1 MQPFLLAFRNTFWQI
16 HRLRAFRP
24 GFFGHIRV
32 TTMSQNIRNIAIIAH
47 VDHGKTTLVDQLLRQ
62 GGAFRAN
69 QVVAERVM
77 DSMDLEREK
86 GITIKAKNTSVH
98 WRDKIINIVDTPGH
112 ADFGGEVERVMKMVD
127 GVMLVVDAYDGP
139 QAQTRF
145 VLRKALQH
153 GLRPIVFINKVDRE
167 NSNPKKVHDQVLE
180 LFLELH
186 ANEDQFNAPF
196 LYGSARDGY
205 AVRELGDK
213 PTDMIPLLETI
224 LTYIPPPEADDNAP
238 FAMLVSNI
246 AWDDYVGRV
255 AIGKILGGEVKT
267 GDNVWRVRKDGIR
280 ERCKI
285 TKVFEYSG
293 TQTNDSAVGVA
304 GNIVGLAGFTDVDI
318 GETICANEDQPA
330 LPFIEIDP
338 PTVRME
344 FAVND
349 GPFAGRDGK
358 LVTSRQIRERL
369 EREQKG
375 NVGIKVEESERTG
388 VYYVSAR
395 GAMQI
400 AVIVEQMRREGYEV
414 MVSRPTV
421 ITHSEDGTLK
431 EPFENLWLEVPEDT
445 LGAVMKALS
454 ARKGQ
459 ISNMETHPLGVTVE
473 AIIPTRGLIGFE
485 FELMNMTNG
494 RGVMSHLFLDYRPH
508 AGEITSRLS
517 GTLVSTDTGVAT
529 AYALDTVQERGKLFI
544 TAGDEVYMG
553 MIIGENPRADDLPV
567 NPTREKHLSNVRS
580 HGEGKGIQ
588 LTPPV
593 RLTLE
598 RAIEYIAPD
607 EYVEATPKN
616 LRLRKKFLNL
626 EERKRY
632 AKQLAGAA

>member
-1 MQPFLLAFRNTFWQI
+1 
-16 HRLRAFRP
+16 
-24 GFFGHIRV
+24 
-32 TTMSQNIRNIAIIAH
+32 MSQNIRNLAIIAH

-98 WRDKIINIVDTPGH
+98 WRDKIINSVDTPGH

-153 GLRPIVFINKVDRE
+153 GLRPIVFINKIDRE
-167 NSNPKKVHDQVLE
+167 NSNPAKVHNQVLE

-186 ANEDQFNAPF
+186 ATEEQFNAPF
-196 LYGSARDGY
+196 LYGSARDGF
-205 AVRELGDK
+205 AVRELAD
-213 PTDMIPLLETI
+213 PHTDMIPLLETI
-224 LTYIPPPEADDNAP
+224 LAYIPPPKADEAAP
-238 FAMLVSNI
+238 FTMLVSNI
-246 AWDDYVGRV
+246 GYDDYVGRI
-255 AIGKILGGEVKT
+255 AIGKIIGGQVTT
-267 GDNVWRVRKDGIR
+267 GDQIFRVLKNGTR

-293 TQTNDSAVGVA
+293 TQTNDSALGVA
-304 GNIVGLAGFTDVDI
+304 GNIVGLAGFTDIDI
-318 GETICANEDQPA
+318 GETLCAQEDQPA
-330 LPFIEIDP
+330 LPFVEIDP
-338 PTVRME
+338 PTIRME

-349 GPFAGRDGK
+349 GPFVGREGK

-369 EREQKG
+369 EREKKG
-375 NVGIKVEESERTG
+375 NVSIFVEESERAG

-400 AVIVEQMRREGYEV
+400 AVLVEQMRREGYEV
-414 MVSRPTV
+414 LVSRPVV
-421 ITHSEDGTLK
+421 ITRSESGKTL
-431 EPFENLWLEVPEDT
+431 EPFESLWLEVPEET
-445 LGAVMKALS
+445 LGSVMKVLS
-454 ARKGQ
+454 ARKGA
-459 ISNMETHPLGVTVE
+459 ISQMETHPHSVTIE
-473 AIIPTRGLIGFE
+473 ATIPTRGLIGFE
-485 FELMNMTNG
+485 FDLMNLTNG

-508 AGEITSRLS
+508 AGEITSRLT

-529 AYALDTVQERGKLFI
+529 SYALDQLQERGKLFI
-544 TAGDEVYMG
+544 TSGDEVYKG
-553 MIIGENPRADDLPV
+553 MIVGENPRADDLPI
-567 NPTREKHLSNVRS
+567 NPTREKQLSNVRS
-580 HGEGKGIQ
+580 KGEGKGIQ

-598 RAIEYIAPD
+598 RSIEYIAPD
-607 EYVEATPKN
+607 EYVEATPKS
-616 LRLRKKFLNL
+616 LRLRKKFLNP
-626 EERKRY
+626 EDRKRY
-632 AKQLAGAA
+632 AKQLAGTE

>member
-1 MQPFLLAFRNTFWQI
+1 MGNE
-16 HRLRAFRP
+16 
-24 GFFGHIRV
+24 RV
-32 TTMSQNIRNIAIIAH
+32 TTMNQNIRNLAIIAH

-145 VLRKALQH
+145 VLRKALQS

-186 ANEDQFNAPF
+186 ATEEQFAAPF

-224 LTYIPPPEADDNAP
+224 LSYIPAPVADESAP
-238 FAMLVSNI
+238 FTMLISNI
-246 AWDDYVGRV
+246 AYDDYVGRI
-255 AIGKILGGEVKT
+255 AIGKIIGGQVTT
-267 GDNVWRVRKDGIR
+267 GDQIFRVLKNGTR

-293 TQTNDSAVGVA
+293 TQTNDSALGIA
-304 GNIVGLAGFTDVDI
+304 GNIVGLAGFTDIDI
-318 GETICANEDQPA
+318 GETLCAKEDQPP
-330 LPFIEIDP
+330 LPFVEIDP
-338 PTVRME
+338 PTIRME

-349 GPFAGRDGK
+349 GPFVGREGK

-369 EREQKG
+369 DREKKG
-375 NVGIKVEESERTG
+375 NVSIFVEESERAG

-400 AVIVEQMRREGYEV
+400 AVLVEQMRREGYEV
-414 MVSRPTV
+414 LVSRPVV
-421 ITHSEDGTLK
+421 ITHTENGKTL
-431 EPFENLWLEVPEDT
+431 EPHESLWLEVPEET
-445 LGAVMKALS
+445 IGSVMKVLS
-454 ARKGQ
+454 ARKGA
-459 ISNMETHPLGVTVE
+459 ISQMETHPHSVTIE
-473 AIIPTRGLIGFE
+473 ATIPTRGLIGFE
-485 FELMNMTNG
+485 FDLMNLTNG

-508 AGEITSRLS
+508 AGEITSRLT

-529 AYALDTVQERGKLFI
+529 SYALDQLQERGKLFI
-544 TAGDEVYMG
+544 TAGEEVYKG
-553 MIIGENPRADDLPV
+553 MIVGENPRSDDLPI
-567 NPTREKHLSNVRS
+567 NPTREKQLSNVRS
-580 HGEGKGIQ
+580 KGEGKGIQ
-588 LTPPV
+588 LTPPI

-598 RAIEYIAPD
+598 RSIEYIAPD
-607 EYVEATPKN
+607 EYVEATPKS
-616 LRLRKKFLNL
+616 LRLRKKFLNP
-626 EERKRY
+626 EDRKRN
-632 AKQLAGAA
+632 AKQMAGVA

>member
-1 MQPFLLAFRNTFWQI
+1 
-16 HRLRAFRP
+16 
-24 GFFGHIRV
+24 
-32 TTMSQNIRNIAIIAH
+32 MSNHIRNIAIIAH

-112 ADFGGEVERVMKMVD
+112 ADFGGEVERVMKMVE

-153 GLRPIVFINKVDRE
+153 GLKPIVFINKIDRE
-167 NSNPKKVHDQVLE
+167 NSNPAKVHDQVLE

-186 ANEDQFNAPF
+186 ATEDQFNAPF
-196 LYGSARDGY
+196 LYGSARSGF
-205 AVRELGDK
+205 AVRELTDK
-213 PTDMIPLLETI
+213 QVDMVPLLETI
-224 LTYIPPPEADDNAP
+224 LERIPAPQVVDDAP
-238 FAMLVSNI
+238 FCMLVSNI
-246 AWDDYVGRV
+246 GWDDYVGRV
-255 AIGKILGGEVKT
+255 AIGKILAGEVKT
-267 GDNVWRVRKDGIR
+267 GDTVYRVSKSGAR

-293 TQTNDSAVGVA
+293 TQTTDSAVGVA
-304 GNIVGLAGFTDVDI
+304 GNIVGLAGFTDIDI
-318 GETICANEDQPA
+318 GETLCAQEDQA
-330 LPFIEIDP
+330 GLPFVEIDP
-338 PTVRME
+338 PTIRME

-369 EREQKG
+369 EREQKS
-375 NVGIKVEESERTG
+375 NVSIQVEESERAG

-400 AVIVEQMRREGYEV
+400 AVLVEQMRREGYEV
-414 MVSRPTV
+414 LVSRPVV
-421 ITHSEDGTLK
+421 ITQTENGVVK
-431 EPFENLWLEVPEDT
+431 EPFENLWLELPEDT
-445 LGAVMKALS
+445 LGSVMKVLA

-459 ISNMETHPLGVTVE
+459 ISQMETHPHSVTIE
-473 AIIPTRGLIGFE
+473 AVIPTRGLIGFE
-485 FELMNMTNG
+485 FELMNMTSG
-494 RGVMSHLFLDYRPH
+494 RGVMSHLFLDYRAH
-508 AGEITSRLS
+508 AGEITSRLT
-517 GTLVSTDTGVAT
+517 GTLISTDTGVAT

-544 TAGDEVYMG
+544 TGGDEVYAG

-588 LTPPV
+588 LTPPIK
-593 RLTLE
+593 LTLE

-616 LRLRKKFLNL
+616 LRLRKKFLSL
-626 EERKRY
+626 EDRKRY
-632 AKQLAGAA
+632 AKQLTGVA

>member
-1 MQPFLLAFRNTFWQI
+1 
-16 HRLRAFRP
+16 
-24 GFFGHIRV
+24 
-32 TTMSQNIRNIAIIAH
+32 MSQNIRNLAIIAH

-112 ADFGGEVERVMKMVD
+112 ADFGAEVERVMKMVD

-153 GLRPIVFINKVDRE
+153 GLLPIVFINKVDRE

-180 LFLELH
+180 LFMELH
-186 ANEDQFNAPF
+186 ATEEQFNAPF
-196 LYGSARDGY
+196 LYGSARLGF
-205 AVRELGDK
+205 AVRELSD
-213 PTDMIPLLETI
+213 PQTDMIPLLETI
-224 LTYIPPPEADDNAP
+224 LTRIPAP
-238 FAMLVSNI
+238 KVEESKDFAMLVSNI
-246 AWDDYVGRV
+246 GWDDYVGRV
-255 AIGKILGGEVKT
+255 GIGKILSGTVSV
-267 GDNVWRVRKDGIR
+267 GDTVFRVRKDGVR

-293 TQTNDSAVGVA
+293 THTNDTATGIA

-318 GETICANEDQPA
+318 GETICATETQAA
-330 LPFIEIDP
+330 LPFVEIDP
-338 PTVRME
+338 PTIRME

-369 EREQKG
+369 VKEQKS
-375 NVGIKVEESERTG
+375 NISIKVEESERAG
-388 VYYVSAR
+388 VFYVSAR

-400 AVIVEQMRREGYEV
+400 AVLVEQMRREGFEV
-414 MVSRPTV
+414 LVSRPAV
-421 ITHSEDGTLK
+421 ITQTVNGQTM
-431 EPFENLWLEVPEDT
+431 EPFETLWIETPEET
-445 LGAVMKALS
+445 VGAVMKVLS
-454 ARKGQ
+454 GRKGA
-459 ISNMETHPLGVTVE
+459 ISQMETHPHSVTLE

-485 FELMNMTNG
+485 FDLMNLTNG
-494 RGVMSHLFLDYRPH
+494 RGVMSHLFLEYRPH
-508 AGEITSRLS
+508 AGEISARLT
-517 GTLVSTDTGVAT
+517 GTLVSMDTGVAT
-529 AYALDTVQERGKLFI
+529 AYALDQLQERGKLFV
-544 TAGDEVYMG
+544 TSADEVYEG
-553 MIIGENPRADDLPV
+553 MIVGENPRAEDIPV

-580 HGEGKGIQ
+580 KGEGKGIQ
-588 LTPPV
+588 LTPP
-593 RLTLE
+593 LKFTLE

-616 LRLRKKFLNL
+616 LRLRKKFRKV
-626 EERKRY
+626 EERKRA
-632 AKQLAGAA
+632 AKMLAGAV

>member
-1 MQPFLLAFRNTFWQI
+1 
-16 HRLRAFRP
+16 
-24 GFFGHIRV
+24 
-32 TTMSQNIRNIAIIAH
+32 MSQNIRNIAIIAH

-145 VLRKALQH
+145 VLRKALKQ
-153 GLRPIVFINKVDRE
+153 GLRPIVFINKIDRE

-186 ANEDQFNAPF
+186 ANEDQFSAPF

-205 AVRELGDK
+205 AMRELGEK
-213 PTDMIPLLETI
+213 PTDMIALLETI
-224 LTYIPPPEADDNAP
+224 LTHIPPPKTDANAP
-238 FAMLVSNI
+238 FSMLVSNI
-246 AWDDYVGRV
+246 AWDDYVGRI
-255 AIGKILGGEVKT
+255 AIGKIISGQVT
-267 GDNVWRVRKDGIR
+267 TSDMIYRVQKNGVR

-293 TQTNDSAVGVA
+293 TQTNDTTLGVA
-304 GNIVGLAGFTDVDI
+304 GNIVGLAGFVDVDI
-318 GETICANEDQPA
+318 GETLCATEEQPA
-330 LPFIEIDP
+330 LPFVEIDP
-338 PTVRME
+338 PTIRME

-349 GPFAGRDGK
+349 GPFVGRDGK

-369 EREQKG
+369 DREQKG
-375 NVGIKVEESERTG
+375 NVSIHVEESERAG

-400 AVIVEQMRREGYEV
+400 AVLVEQMRREGYEV
-414 MVSRPTV
+414 LVSRPAV
-421 ITHSEDGTLK
+421 ITQHINGSVH
-431 EPFENLWLEVPEDT
+431 EPFESLWLEVPEET
-445 LGAVMKALS
+445 LGSVMKVLN
-454 ARKGQ
+454 ARKGAITQ
-459 ISNMETHPLGVTVE
+459 METHPHSVTIE
-473 AIIPTRGLIGFE
+473 AAIPTRGLIGFE
-485 FELMNMTNG
+485 FDLMNLTNG
-494 RGVMSHLFLDYRPH
+494 RGVMSHLFLEYRPH
-508 AGEITSRLS
+508 AGEITSRLT
-517 GTLVSTDTGVAT
+517 GTLISTDTGVAT
-529 AYALDTVQERGKLFI
+529 SYALDTIQERGKLFI
-544 TAGDEVYMG
+544 TSADEVYQG
-553 MIIGENPRADDLPV
+553 MIVGENPRADDLPV
-567 NPTREKHLSNVRS
+567 NPTREKQLSNVRS
-580 HGEGKGIQ
+580 KGEGKGIQ

-593 RLTLE
+593 KLTLE

-607 EYVEATPKN
+607 EYVEATPKS
-616 LRLRKKFLNL
+616 LRLRKKLL
-626 EERKRY
+626 KPEDRKRES
-632 AKQLAGAA
+632 KQAASLA

>member
-1 MQPFLLAFRNTFWQI
+1 
-16 HRLRAFRP
+16 
-24 GFFGHIRV
+24 
-32 TTMSQNIRNIAIIAH
+32 MSNHIRNIAIIAH

-112 ADFGGEVERVMKMVD
+112 ADFGGEVERVMKMVE

-153 GLRPIVFINKVDRE
+153 GLKPIVFINKIDRE
-167 NSNPKKVHDQVLE
+167 NSNPAKVHDQVLE

-186 ANEDQFNAPF
+186 ATEEQFNAPF
-196 LYGSARDGY
+196 LYGSARSGF
-205 AVRELGDK
+205 AVHELTDK
-213 PTDMIPLLETI
+213 PADMIPLLETI
-224 LTYIPPPEADDNAP
+224 LERIPAPQVVDNAP
-238 FAMLVSNI
+238 FCMLVSNI
-246 AWDDYVGRV
+246 GWDDYVGRV
-255 AIGKILGGEVKT
+255 AIGKILAGEVKT
-267 GDNVWRVRKDGIR
+267 GDTVYRVSKSGAR

-293 TQTNDSAVGVA
+293 TQTTDSAVGVA
-304 GNIVGLAGFTDVDI
+304 GNIVGLAGFTDIDI
-318 GETICANEDQPA
+318 GETLCAQEDQA
-330 LPFIEIDP
+330 GLPFVEIDP
-338 PTVRME
+338 PTIRME

-349 GPFAGRDGK
+349 GPFGGRDGK

-369 EREQKG
+369 EREQKS
-375 NVGIKVEESERTG
+375 NVSIQVEESERAG

-400 AVIVEQMRREGYEV
+400 AVLVEQMRREGYEV
-414 MVSRPTV
+414 LVSRPVV
-421 ITHSEDGTLK
+421 ITQTENGVVK
-431 EPFENLWLEVPEDT
+431 EPFENLWLELPEDT
-445 LGAVMKALS
+445 LGSVMKVLA

-459 ISNMETHPLGVTVE
+459 ISQMETHPHSVTIE
-473 AIIPTRGLIGFE
+473 AVIPTRGLIGFE
-485 FELMNMTNG
+485 FELMNMTSG
-494 RGVMSHLFLDYRPH
+494 RGVMSHLFLEYRAH
-508 AGEITSRLS
+508 AGEITSRLT
-517 GTLVSTDTGVAT
+517 GTLISTDTGVAT

-544 TAGDEVYMG
+544 TGGDEVYAG

-588 LTPPV
+588 LTPPIK
-593 RLTLE
+593 LTLE

-616 LRLRKKFLNL
+616 LRLRKKFLSL
-626 EERKRY
+626 EDRKRY
-632 AKQLAGAA
+632 AKQLTGVA

>member
-1 MQPFLLAFRNTFWQI
+1 MSQ
-16 HRLRAFRP
+16 
-24 GFFGHIRV
+24 HIR
-32 TTMSQNIRNIAIIAH
+32 NLAIIAH

-98 WRDKIINIVDTPGH
+98 WRENIINIVDTPGH

-145 VLRKALQH
+145 VLRKALKQ
-153 GLRPIVFINKVDRE
+153 GLRPIVFINKIDRE

-186 ANEDQFNAPF
+186 ATEEQFNAPF

-224 LTYIPPPEADDNAP
+224 LSYIPPPVADPAAP
-238 FAMLVSNI
+238 FTMLVSNI
-246 AWDDYVGRV
+246 AWDDYVGRI
-255 AIGKILGGEVKT
+255 AIGKIIGGQVTT
-267 GDNVWRVRKDGIR
+267 GDMIYRVQKNGAR

-293 TQTNDSAVGVA
+293 TQTNDSTLGIS
-304 GNIVGLAGFTDVDI
+304 GNIVGLAGFTDLDI
-318 GETICANEDQPA
+318 GETLCAQEEQQA
-330 LPFIEIDP
+330 LPFIDIDP
-338 PTVRME
+338 PTIRME

-349 GPFAGRDGK
+349 GPFVGREGK

-369 EREQKG
+369 DREQKG
-375 NVGIKVEESERTG
+375 NISIHVEESERAG
-388 VYYVSAR
+388 VFYVSAR

-400 AVIVEQMRREGYEV
+400 AVLVEQMRREGYEV
-414 MVSRPTV
+414 LVSRPVV
-421 ITHSEDGTLK
+421 ITHHDNGKLM
-431 EPFENLWLEVPEDT
+431 EPFESLWLELPEET
-445 LGAVMKALS
+445 IGSVMKVLS
-454 ARKGQ
+454 SRKGA
-459 ISNMETHPLGVTVE
+459 ISQMETHPHSVTIE
-473 AIIPTRGLIGFE
+473 ATIPTRGLIGFE
-485 FELMNMTNG
+485 FDLMNLTNG
-494 RGVMSHLFLDYRPH
+494 RGVMSHLFLEYRAH
-508 AGEITSRLS
+508 AGEISSRLT

-529 AYALDTVQERGKLFI
+529 SYALDQLQERGKLFI
-544 TAGDEVYMG
+544 TAGEEVYKG
-553 MIIGENPRADDLPV
+553 MIVGENPRADDLPI
-567 NPTREKHLSNVRS
+567 NPTREKQLSNVRS
-580 HGEGKGIQ
+580 KGEGKGIQ
-588 LTPPV
+588 LTPPI

-598 RAIEYIAPD
+598 RSIEYIAPD
-607 EYVEATPKN
+607 EYVEATPKS
-616 LRLRKKFLNL
+616 LRLRKKFLNP
-626 EERKRY
+626 EDRKRQSRQM
-632 AKQLAGAA
+632 ADLA

>member
-1 MQPFLLAFRNTFWQI
+1 MNE
-16 HRLRAFRP
+16 
-24 GFFGHIRV
+24 
-32 TTMSQNIRNIAIIAH
+32 NIRNIAIIAH

-153 GLRPIVFINKVDRE
+153 GLRPIVFINKIDRE
-167 NSNPKKVHDQVLE
+167 NSNPAKVHDQVLE

-186 ANEDQFNAPF
+186 ATEDQFNAPF
-196 LYGSARDGY
+196 LYGSARDGF
-205 AVRELGDK
+205 AVRELGDEQK
-213 PTDMIPLLETI
+213 DMIPLLETI
-224 LTYIPPPEADDNAP
+224 LTRIPPPETVDNAP
-238 FAMLVSNI
+238 FTMLVSNI
-246 AWDDYVGRV
+246 GWDDYVGRI
-255 AIGKILGGEVKT
+255 AIGKILGGEIKT
-267 GDNVWRVRKDGIR
+267 GELIYRVLKDGTR
-280 ERCKI
+280 ERCKV

-293 TQTNDSAVGVA
+293 TQTNDTALGVA
-304 GNIVGLAGFTDVDI
+304 GNIVGVAGFVDVDI
-318 GETICANEDQPA
+318 GETLCAQEDQPA

-338 PTVRME
+338 PTIRME

-349 GPFAGRDGK
+349 GPFVGREGK

-375 NVGIKVEESERTG
+375 NVSIFVEESERAG

-400 AVIVEQMRREGYEV
+400 AVLVEQMRREGYEV
-414 MVSRPTV
+414 LVSRPAV
-421 ITHSEDGTLK
+421 ITRSVNGKTQ
-431 EPFENLWLEVPEDT
+431 EPFESLWLEVPEET
-445 LGAVMKALS
+445 IGSVMKVMS
-454 ARKGQ
+454 ARKAG
-459 ISNMETHPLGVTVE
+459 ISQMETHPHSVTIE
-473 AIIPTRGLIGFE
+473 ATIPTRGLIGFE
-485 FELMNMTNG
+485 FDLMNLTNG
-494 RGVMSHLFLDYRPH
+494 RGVMSHLFLEYRPH
-508 AGEITSRLS
+508 AGEITSRLT

-529 AYALDTVQERGKLFI
+529 SYALDQLQERGKLFI
-544 TAGDEVYMG
+544 TSGEEVYKG
-553 MIIGENPRADDLPV
+553 MIVGENPRADDLPI
-567 NPTREKHLSNVRS
+567 NPTREKQLSNVRS
-580 HGEGKGIQ
+580 KGEGKGIQ
-588 LTPPV
+588 LTPPI

-598 RAIEYIAPD
+598 RSIEYIAPD
-607 EYVEATPKN
+607 EYVEATPKS
-616 LRLRKKFLNL
+616 LRLRKKFLNP
-626 EERKRY
+626 EDRKRV
-632 AKQLAGAA
+632 AKQLASVE